1 MRRFIPLIATLVVI
15 AAIAAASILPING
28 VETGELSARYPTGF
42 TPAGCAVAVVV
53 TAVSLVRGRRYGQI

>member
-1 MRRFIPLIATLVVI
+1 MACLRHATMRPAR
-15 AAIAAASILPING
+15 SRSING
-28 VETGELSARYPTGF
+28 MRTGELSARYPTGF